1 MHQRVLRPFS
11 PRSAAKRSALGK
23 VASLVVAVGIAVAV
37 TLVLPGIIAYR
48 DRVFYP
54 NVLRAKLTPD
64 NRTS

>member
-1 MHQRVLRPFS
+1 
-11 PRSAAKRSALGK
+11 
-23 VASLVVAVGIAVAV
+23 VAVGIAVAV

-54 NVLRAKLTPD
+54 NDLRAKLTPD